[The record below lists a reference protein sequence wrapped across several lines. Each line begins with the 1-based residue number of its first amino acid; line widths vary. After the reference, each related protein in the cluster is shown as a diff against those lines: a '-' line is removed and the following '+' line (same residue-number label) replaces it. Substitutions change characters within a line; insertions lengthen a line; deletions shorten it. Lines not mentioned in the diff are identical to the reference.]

1 MMATRAPS
9 IHNTQPW
16 LLRVTDDG
24 VEVRADRSRQLAVLD
39 PQGRQLLM
47 SCGGLLHHLSVVA
60 GAMGLGGRVELQ
72 PEPGEPELVG
82 RLLLTRGRPP
92 GVDDVRLAEAIL
104 HRSTRRTHFS
114 PGQLSPERAE
124 ELRRAA
130 EEQGAMLK
138 LVSDEV
144 DRIVLTV
151 LTEHAEQELLDDP
164 RYEPELA
171 AWVWEESQEDER
183 ADGIPAAA
191 VDPGPERAEEVPG
204 RQFRPGTSSPDGS
217 GTAEHPDYVVVTTTG
232 DAESDWVRAGMALS
246 ALLLVATRDGLAAQP
261 IGQVTDVPAERARLR
276 HHLGL
281 VGVPQLVLRMG
292 VAAPAHGLVSPRR
305 PLEDVLQWSDALA
318 SS

>member
-16 LLRVTDDG
+16 LMRVTNDG

-47 SCGGLLHHLSVVA
+47 SCGALLHHLSVAA

-72 PEPGEPELVG
+72 PEPDEPELVG

-104 HRSTRRTHFS
+104 HRSTRRTQFS
-114 PGQLSPERAE
+114 PGRLSPERSE

-130 EEQGAMLK
+130 EGQGAMLK
-138 LVSDEV
+138 LVSDE
-144 DRIVLTV
+144 DRVVLSV

-171 AWVWEESQEDER
+171 AWVWDESLQDER
-183 ADGIPAAA
+183 TDGIPPAAI
-191 VDPGPERAEEVPG
+191 DPGPERAEEVPG
-204 RQFRPGTSSPDGS
+204 RRFRPGTSSADGS

-232 DAESDWVRAGMALS
+232 DAEGDWIRAGMALS

-276 HHLGL
+276 QHLGL

-292 VAAPAHGLVSPRR
+292 VATPTHGLVSPRR
-305 PLEDVLQWSDALA
+305 PLEDVLQWAGALA